1 MDSKWGGKTE
11 SINMKLNVEQVMH
24 TLEQYI
30 KFLSFACGLYKHTQL
45 EWVNSTKTK
54 QSLYLSFKEHSV
66 LKFLVIDHGEY
77 SNSVLSCDVGHEVF
91 DCILLVFS
99 INGVNLLCVTL

>member
-1 MDSKWGGKTE
+1 MDCYLQT
-11 SINMKLNVEQVMH
+11 H
-24 TLEQYI
+24 TAGMSEFHENQA
-30 KFLSFACGLYKHTQL
+30 KP
-45 EWVNSTKTK
+45 
-54 QSLYLSFKEHSV
+54 LSFKEHSV

-77 SNSVLSCDVGHEVF
+77 NNSVLSCDVGHEVF

>member
-24 TLEQYI
+24 TLEQ
-30 KFLSFACGLYKHTQL
+30 FLSFACGLLLTNTQL

-77 SNSVLSCDVGHEVF
+77 NNSVLSCDVGYEVF
-91 DCILLVFS
+91 VCILLVFS
-99 INGVNLLCVTL
+99 INGVNLLRVTL

>member
-1 MDSKWGGKTE
+1 M
-11 SINMKLNVEQVMH
+11 
-24 TLEQYI
+24 
-30 KFLSFACGLYKHTQL
+30 
-45 EWVNSTKTK
+45 NSTKTK
-54 QSLYLSFKEHSV
+54 QSLYLSFKENSV

-77 SNSVLSCDVGHEVF
+77 NNSVLSCDVAHEVF